1 LHNSYRRAQ
10 KPKPLAK
17 NEKRNSIIVVGL
29 GGCGKTT
36 LINRLSG
43 NHRADPQVQTSDYHL
58 FSWSEQSDGVEPKFT
73 YYMADYKGQNIGTLI
88 KGLITE
94 QKIPYSPMT
103 WGAVNSLIFVVDI
116 AEPYDKDNQTESSTL
131 KVEKFWEER
140 VKYNINQWSAT
151 ALDTIFGFTT
161 KPSNNPNLNSL
172 KYVCLFVNKIDL
184 LPNMEDEIRREY
196 KVLNDALRSRCSG
209 LKFEL
214 LLGSADKG
222 TAVPALKKS
231 LKDNSWPRDIL
242 PKDKDE

>member
-1 LHNSYRRAQ
+1 
-10 KPKPLAK
+10 
-17 NEKRNSIIVVGL
+17 
-29 GGCGKTT
+29 
-36 LINRLSG
+36 
-43 NHRADPQVQTSDYHL
+43 
-58 FSWSEQSDGVEPKFT
+58 
-73 YYMADYKGQNIGTLI
+73 
-88 KGLITE
+88 
-94 QKIPYSPMT
+94 
-103 WGAVNSLIFVVDI
+103 
-116 AEPYDKDNQTESSTL
+116 
-131 KVEKFWEER
+131 
-140 VKYNINQWSAT
+140 
-151 ALDTIFGFTT
+151 DTIFGFTT